1 MYSSPFYF
9 QTGLVAYT
17 HMCIFVLETSET
29 LRTFYYLFNND
40 SIAVRGKIIRL
51 HLKCLFW
58 WLLIGTLIYD
68 EIFLQMKLFMVLVN
82 FLFSSNEKN
91 IRFLYIHNS
100 KDFSLWCTKPCEI
113 IFLSSFL
120 RLFCSSNLRMSDAK
134 SQQILLYVFLIN
146 NQTLENTFA
155 SKHPCWL
162 KQRCNL
168 VILELNLT

>member
-58 WLLIGTLIYD
+58 WLLIWTLIYD

-82 FLFSSNEKN
+82 FFFSSNEKN
-91 IRFLYIHNS
+91 IRFFVYSQLKNLQFMVHKTTRNNFPLLFPPPFLYFKFKNVGCKI
-100 KDFSLWCTKPCEI
+100 T
-113 IFLSSFL
+113 
-120 RLFCSSNLRMSDAK
+120 
-134 SQQILLYVFLIN
+134 
-146 NQTLENTFA
+146 TNTFIRL
-155 SKHPCWL
+155 SNK
-162 KQRCNL
+162 
-168 VILELNLT
+168 